1 MILWRNWGGWHAFS
15 VFFCFEQ
22 ESLQNRVCRPFLF
35 LTTGNS
41 KSDRSLKR
49 LWIALKSKT
58 TIEKTTRH
66 WSQLCLLQKLSKF
79 RLKCL
84 LTFFPRQALCNIKNT
99 STCWKMRV
107 MFCVTKRDR
116 YVTLDDGSN
125 YVTFHELSSSQRELG
140 LPVPHI
146 VLRLKQVNFKAQ
158 FLDLKDPL
166 VDQGSLQNRWNF
178 LRILGK

>member
-1 MILWRNWGGWHAFS
+1 
-15 VFFCFEQ
+15 
-22 ESLQNRVCRPFLF
+22 
-35 LTTGNS
+35 
-41 KSDRSLKR
+41 
-49 LWIALKSKT
+49 
-58 TIEKTTRH
+58 
-66 WSQLCLLQKLSKF
+66 
-79 RLKCL
+79 
-84 LTFFPRQALCNIKNT
+84 
-99 STCWKMRV
+99 MRG

-166 VDQGSLQNRWNF
+166 VDQGSLQNRWSF